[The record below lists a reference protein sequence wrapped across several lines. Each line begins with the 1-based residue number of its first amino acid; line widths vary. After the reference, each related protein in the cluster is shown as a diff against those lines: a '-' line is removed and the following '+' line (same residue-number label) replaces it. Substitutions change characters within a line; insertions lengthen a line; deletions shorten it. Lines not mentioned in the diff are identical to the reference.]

1 MMHGLNAKA
10 PVIALLGLLVAWLG
24 LAAPG
29 LSDQYQKLARARGS
43 LADRSLNERARLL
56 DHPAFS
62 LAQQVSE
69 AVPADACAV
78 LAAYAGPAAVD
89 YYRARLAYLLYPRR
103 IQVLADSAAAL
114 GDCGYFVVFR
124 DTEQNLAAE
133 PFAGSWN
140 QQDLERRLASLETVA
155 VTSLARI
162 YRTP

>member
-24 LAAPG
+24 LAAP
-29 LSDQYQKLARARGS
+29 
-43 LADRSLNERARLL
+43 
-56 DHPAFS
+56 
-62 LAQQVSE
+62 
-69 AVPADACAV
+69 
-78 LAAYAGPAAVD
+78 
-89 YYRARLAYLLYPRR
+89 YRARLAYLLYPRR